1 MIISNNLSG
10 AADIELSTTPNKT
23 GDNLSP
29 SSQTGKTAKEL
40 FEEFYSGVTL
50 HGFRFLFEGHSFRRI
65 LWLFIT
71 TSVFA
76 FSILLFY
83 ELVKD
88 FHQRKT
94 ITLTTKKFLEDDIV
108 FPTVTV
114 CPNNGFSKSKT
125 ENNPFNISKNDF
137 HAAIDDFE
145 WNTNSTE
152 ETTRP
157 IILEELEKR
166 NVTSFMEYLRLTR
179 IDKKDMLESKV
190 SFFSSEVGS
199 RR

>member
-29 SSQTGKTAKEL
+29 SSQTGKTTKEL

-50 HGFRFLFEGHSFRRI
+50 HGFRFLFEGHSFRRV

-76 FSILLFY
+76 FSIFLFY

-94 ITLTTKKFLEDDIV
+94 ITLTKKRFQEDDIV

-114 CPNNGFSKSKT
+114 CPNNRFSKLKT
-125 ENNPFNISKNDF
+125 VTNNFFNFTKKDADF
-137 HAAIDDFE
+137 FDAIMDFE
-145 WNTNSTE
+145 WNTNITKGTSRT
-152 ETTRP
+152 
-157 IILEELEKR
+157 II
-166 NVTSFMEYLRLTR
+166 
-179 IDKKDMLESKV
+179 
-190 SFFSSEVGS
+190 
-199 RR
+199 